1 MGAAI
6 SDTKTAQL
14 VRELKGGSQ
23 EAFAELYDMYS
34 AALYGVVL
42 KIVRS
47 GDASEDVVQDAFVKV
62 WKNIHKYDETKAT
75 FFTWA
80 LNIARNTA
88 IDKWRK
94 IKKEGLVEIQDL
106 DSSVNLID
114 QTSKVTQKT
123 NTIGLNDMVERLTPE
138 LKVVVEY
145 LYFKGYTHQEAS
157 DELGLPLGTVKTR
170 IRTALK
176 ELRKAFFILIF
187 WILKNT

>member
-1 MGAAI
+1 MGATV
-6 SDTKTAQL
+6 SKTRTAQL
-14 VRELKGGSQ
+14 VTQLKNGSQ

-34 AALYGVVL
+34 PALYGVVL
-42 KIVRS
+42 KIVKS
-47 GDASEDVVQDAFVKV
+47 GDASEDVVQDAFVKI
-62 WKNIHKYDETKAT
+62 WKNIHKYDESKAT

-94 IKKEGLVEIQDL
+94 IKKESLTEIQDL
-106 DSSVNLID
+106 DSSVDLIE
-114 QTSKVTQKT
+114 QTSKVTQQT
-123 NTIGLNDMVERLTPE
+123 NTIGLNDMVEKLSPD
-138 LKVVVEY
+138 LKLVVEY

-176 ELRKAFFILIF
+176 ELRKAFIIIIF
-187 WILKNT
+187 WILKIT